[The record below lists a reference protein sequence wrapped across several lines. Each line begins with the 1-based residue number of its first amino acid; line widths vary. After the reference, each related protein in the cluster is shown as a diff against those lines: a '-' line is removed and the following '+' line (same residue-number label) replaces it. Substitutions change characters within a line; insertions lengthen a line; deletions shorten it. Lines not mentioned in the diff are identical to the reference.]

1 MLGGYKLTWEWEGKL
16 CWSMRA
22 RPWPH
27 PGPGAQYPNF
37 VDEEIETQ
45 RVKLAHSHTGI
56 NGNTSMASQVKVR
69 EAAWQ
74 VTAGMGK
81 MSQAFPGSW

>member
-1 MLGGYKLTWEWEGKL
+1 M
-16 CWSMRA
+16 
-22 RPWPH
+22 
-27 PGPGAQYPNF
+27 
-37 VDEEIETQ
+37 
-45 RVKLAHSHTGI
+45 KLAHSHTGI